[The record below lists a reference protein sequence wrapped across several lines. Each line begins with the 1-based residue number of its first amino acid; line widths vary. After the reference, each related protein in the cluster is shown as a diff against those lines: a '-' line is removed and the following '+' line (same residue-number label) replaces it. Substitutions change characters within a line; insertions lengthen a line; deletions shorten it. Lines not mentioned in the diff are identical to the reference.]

1 MNAAFLKPAGRT
13 PKNKIDM
20 ARNVT
25 SFKVVPATI
34 GKDRVLPAEE
44 STVAKGNS
52 IAINTNR
59 QRLANR
65 TGGILECDILGAEVV
80 CIDKGRGRAKS
91 ADRFAVRTG
100 HFGIQVICKNSIRR
114 ILADK
119 VEKPLFAL
127 DIDQFLIGA
136 RFDADDGWVRRC
148 AGRSGVNC
156 GLDGFEFRGAV

>member
-1 MNAAFLKPAGRT
+1 MNVTFLKPAGRASE
-13 PKNKIDM
+13 NKIDM

-25 SFKVVPATI
+25 AFKVVPATI
-34 GKDRVLPAEE
+34 GEDRVLPAEE

-65 TGGILECDILGAEVV
+65 AGRILECDILGAKIV

-100 HFGIQVICKNSIRR
+100 HFGIQVIRKNSIRR
-114 ILADK
+114 ILAYQ
-119 VEKPLFAL
+119 VQKPLFAL
-127 DIDQFLIGA
+127 DIDQFPI
-136 RFDADDGWVRRC
+136 R
-148 AGRSGVNC
+148 
-156 GLDGFEFRGAV
+156 